1 MGAAAVWWV
10 IGVVAAWWVLQRC
23 DGSHGRFLS
32 SLVLARCA
40 AGFYQKKRKNIKNSA
55 PNPLN
60 LQNKTTPAEEQGTC
74 KRGCW
79 RHGCG
84 LWQGGRGA
92 QWSAAPGLEQA
103 AAGRG
108 TPPLVQL
115 CQRAP
120 QQDKCGWGR
129 AGAVGKKWGGRP
141 TQRRAPLPRS
151 TKCLSK
157 AINSSG
163 YDLG

>member
-10 IGVVAAWWVLQRC
+10 IGVMAVWWLLRQC
-23 DGSHGRFLS
+23 DGSHSRLLS

-79 RHGCG
+79 QH
-84 LWQGGRGA
+84 GRGA
-92 QWSAAPGLEQA
+92 QWSPAPGLEQA
-103 AAGRG
+103 AAGWG

-115 CQRAP
+115 CRGAP
-120 QQDKCGWGR
+120 RQGKCGCGR
-129 AGAVGKKWGGRP
+129 AGAVGKKRDGRP
-141 TQRRAPLPRS
+141 TQRRAPLPR
-151 TKCLSK
+151 TAKCLSK

-163 YDLG
+163 YELG